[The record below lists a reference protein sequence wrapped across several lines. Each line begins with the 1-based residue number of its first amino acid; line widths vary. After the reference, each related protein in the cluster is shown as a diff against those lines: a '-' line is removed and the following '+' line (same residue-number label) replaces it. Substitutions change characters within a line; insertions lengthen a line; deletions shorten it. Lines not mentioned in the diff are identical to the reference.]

1 MKTQQPTR
9 VLVIALASLG
19 LMAGML
25 TPAQAARGTVIVHET
40 NPHSGFNNAVQGFNL
55 ATNATQRYL
64 RFSDFN
70 YYGQTRNLIQNTTLG
85 TYKVT
90 SNKSSDFR
98 YMMTVKPGRL
108 WSDGTPITAE
118 DLLLTHVI
126 CSREYAKAAGLGDFD
141 KDKLPGMTFN
151 AACLLSS
158 AYTLFNSGE
167 PILSSDKMSI
177 TFRFKQKFPDWDLAL
192 PSLSPIHAY
201 VHIANGKTSLQSV
214 SANEAARDEF
224 VQAFTDKNTK
234 LLKAIGDIW
243 SKSYNSATINAS
255 TTNPLLWVGNGGFSI
270 VSATSGIGGSIT
282 FKANPRYNSGPAVT
296 GSIDN
301 VVIKYVT
308 DGTPAIQALENG
320 EISIYNGQPT
330 GDGIAALKKIKGVS
344 VISGRGATYE
354 HINPRVGTTAGQAP
368 YTGVFA
374 GMSNK
379 AIDLRRGFL
388 QCVPRQE
395 IIQKLV
401 HVMNPDIELL
411 NTATVMPSDSRYQ
424 AIIAA
429 NGSKFFTGTQTFLN
443 KRGTELVQKHVP
455 DALTKPI
462 KITMLVPGANQRRAD
477 QAQLIKANVR
487 KCGFDVTLDTQVS
500 WSPIL
505 IDSKYD
511 VVFFGW
517 QSTSTAQSGHRA
529 IFHPSGSNN
538 RTGADGGAALNA
550 SLDRIFGNIL
560 SDKVLQTEFIKID
573 RKTYEYG
580 FSLPI
585 FQHPS
590 FAAWDSELKNVKP
603 RDLGPTTVWNYW
615 EWTY

>member
-1 MKTQQPTR
+1 MKTKHTVR
-9 VLVIALASLG
+9 VAITALASLG
-19 LMAGML
+19 LVAGIL
-25 TPAQAARGTVIVHET
+25 APAQAARGTVIVHDT

-55 ATNATQRYL
+55 ATNATIRYL

-70 YYGQTRNLIQNTTLG
+70 YYGQNRNLIQNTTLG
-85 TYKVT
+85 TYRIT
-90 SNKSSDFR
+90 SNKSTDFR
-98 YMMTVKPGRL
+98 YTMTVKPGRL

-118 DLLLTHVI
+118 DLLLNHVI
-126 CSREYAKAAGLGDFD
+126 CSREYAKAAGLGDYD
-141 KDKLPGMTFN
+141 KDKLPGMSFN

-158 AYTLFNSGE
+158 SYTLFNAGE

-177 TFRFKQKFPDWDLAL
+177 TFRFKQRFPDWDLGL
-192 PSLSPIHAY
+192 PSLSPVHAY

-214 SANEAARDEF
+214 AANEAARDEF
-224 VQAFTDKNTK
+224 VKAYTAKDTK

-243 SKSYNSATINAS
+243 SKSYNITTINPA
-255 TTNPLLWVGNGGFSI
+255 TTNPLLWVGNGGFNV
-270 VSATSGIGGSIT
+270 VSATPGIGGSVT

-320 EISIYNGQPT
+320 EITMYNGQPT
-330 GDGIAALKKIKGVS
+330 GDGIAALKKLKGVT
-344 VISGRGATYE
+344 VLAGRGATYE
-354 HINPRVGTTAGQAP
+354 HINPRVGTIAGQAP

-374 GMSNK
+374 GMSTR

-388 QCVPRQE
+388 LCVPRQE
-395 IIQKLV
+395 IIEKLV

-411 NTATVMPSDSRYQ
+411 NTATVMPNDPRYK
-424 AIIAA
+424 AITAA
-429 NGSKFFTGTQTFLN
+429 NGSKFFTGSQTSLN
-443 KRGTELVQKHVP
+443 NRATALVRKHVP

-462 KITMLVPGANQRRAD
+462 KVNMLVPGANQRRAD
-477 QAQLIKANVR
+477 QAQLIKANLR
-487 KCGFDVTLDTQVS
+487 KCGFDVALDTQVS

-538 RTGADGGAALNA
+538 RTAADGGASMNA
-550 SLDRIFGNIL
+550 SLDRIFGSVL

-573 RKTYEYG
+573 RKIFEYG

-585 FQHPS
+585 YQHPS
-590 FAAWDSELKNVKP
+590 FAAWDSDLKNVKP
-603 RDLGPTTVWNYW
+603 RDLGPTLVWNYW

>member
-118 DLLLTHVI
+118 DLLLSHVI

-177 TFRFKQKFPDWDLAL
+177 TFRFKQKFPDWDLQL

-573 RKTYEYG
+573 RKTFEYG

>member
-1 MKTQQPTR
+1 MNTKRTIR
-9 VLVIALASLG
+9 VALAALASLG
-19 LMAGML
+19 LVAGML

-40 NPHSGFNNAVQGFNL
+40 NPHSGFNNAVQGYNL

-85 TYKVT
+85 TYKIT
-90 SNKSSDFR
+90 SNKSTDFR
-98 YMMTVKPGRL
+98 YTMTVNPGRL

-141 KDKLPGMTFN
+141 KDKLPGMAFN

-158 AYTLFNSGE
+158 QYTLFNAGE
-167 PILSSDKMSI
+167 PILSSDKMSL
-177 TFRFKQKFPDWDLAL
+177 TLRFKQKFPDWELGL
-192 PSLSPIHAY
+192 PSLAPVHAY
-201 VHIANGKTSLQSV
+201 IHIVNGKTSLQSV
-214 SANEAARDEF
+214 AANEAARDEF
-224 VQAFTDKNTK
+224 VKAYASKDTK
-234 LLKAIGDIW
+234 VLKAIGEVW
-243 SKSYNSATINAS
+243 SKSYNSAVINAT
-255 TTNPLLWVGNGGFSI
+255 TTNPLLWVGNGGFNI
-270 VSATSGIGGSIT
+270 VSATGGIGGSIT

-320 EISIYNGQPT
+320 EITMYNGQPT
-330 GDGIAALKKIKGVS
+330 GDGIAALKKLKGVS
-344 VISGRGATYE
+344 VLSGRGATYE
-354 HINPRVGTTAGQAP
+354 HINPRVGTIAGQAP
-368 YTGVFA
+368 YTGIFA
-374 GMSNK
+374 GMSQK
-379 AIDLRRGFL
+379 AIDLRRAFL
-388 QCVPRQE
+388 LCVPRQE
-395 IIQKLV
+395 ILEKLV

-411 NTATVMPSDSRYQ
+411 NTASVMPLDSRYA
-424 AIIAA
+424 AITAA
-429 NGSKFFTGTQTFLN
+429 NGSKFFTGSQTSLN
-443 KRGTELVQKHVP
+443 SRSTALVRKYAP
-455 DALTKPI
+455 DAVSKPL
-462 KITMLVPGANQRRAD
+462 KVNLLVPGANQRRAD
-477 QAQLIKANVR
+477 QAQLIKANLR
-487 KCGFDVTLDTQVS
+487 KCGFDVTLDTQVN

-517 QSTSTAQSGHRA
+517 QSTSTAQSPLRA
-529 IFHPSGSNN
+529 VFHPSGSNN
-538 RTGADGGAALNA
+538 RTAANGGAALNA
-550 SLDRIFGNIL
+550 TLDRIFGSIL

-573 RKTYEYG
+573 RKVYEYG

-590 FAAWDSELKNVKP
+590 FAAWDSALKNVKP
-603 RDLGPTTVWNYW
+603 RDLGPTLVWNYW

>member
-1 MKTQQPTR
+1 MKTKHTLR
-9 VLVIALASLG
+9 VALTALASLG
-19 LMAGML
+19 LVAAIL
-25 TPAQAARGTVIVHET
+25 TPAQAARGTVVVHET
-40 NPHSGFNNAVQGFNL
+40 NPHTGFNNGVQGYNL

-70 YYGQTRNLIQNTTLG
+70 YYGQSRNLIQNTTLG
-85 TYKVT
+85 TYRVT
-90 SNKSSDFR
+90 SNKSTDFR
-98 YMMTVKPGRL
+98 YTLTVKPGRL

-118 DLLLTHVI
+118 DLLLQHVI
-126 CSREYAKAAGLGDFD
+126 CSREYAKAAGLGDYD
-141 KDKLPGMTFN
+141 KDKLPGMAFN

-158 AYTLFNSGE
+158 AYMTFNAGE

-177 TFRFKQKFPDWDLAL
+177 TFRFKQRFPDWDLFL
-192 PSLSPIHAY
+192 PTLAPVHAY
-201 VHIANGKTSLQSV
+201 VHITNGKTSLQTV
-214 SANEAARDEF
+214 AANEAARDEF
-224 VQAFTDKNTK
+224 VKAYTDKDTK
-234 LLKAIGDIW
+234 MLKAIGDVW

-255 TTNPLLWVGNGGFSI
+255 TTNPLLWVGNGGFTI
-270 VSATSGIGGSIT
+270 VSATPGIGGSIIL
-282 FKANPRYNSGPAVT
+282 KANPRYNSGPAVT

-301 VVIKYVT
+301 IVIKYVT

-320 EISIYNGQPT
+320 EITMYNGQPT
-330 GDGIAALKKIKGVS
+330 GDGIAALKKLKGVS
-344 VISGRGATYE
+344 IQSGRGGTYE
-354 HINPRVGTTAGQAP
+354 HINPRVGTIAGQAP
-368 YTGVFA
+368 YTGIFA
-374 GMSNK
+374 GMSQR

-388 QCVPRQE
+388 LCVPRQE
-395 IIQKLV
+395 IIEKLV

-411 NTATVMPSDSRYQ
+411 NTPTVMPTDPRYNS
-424 AIIAA
+424 IIAV
-429 NGSKFFTGTQTFLN
+429 NGSKFFTGPQSFLN
-443 KRGTELVQKHVP
+443 KRGTELVKKHVP

-517 QSTSTAQSGHRA
+517 LSTSTAQAPTRA
-529 IFHPSGSNN
+529 VFHPSGSNN
-538 RTGADGGAALNA
+538 RTAADGGASLNA
-550 SLDRIFGNIL
+550 SLDRIFSNVL
-560 SDKVLQTEFIKID
+560 SEKVLQTEFIKID
-573 RKTYEYG
+573 RKVFEYG

-590 FAAWDSELKNVKP
+590 FAAWDSNLKNVKP
-603 RDLGPTTVWNYW
+603 RDLGPTLVWNYW